1 MQGSFAAAQLCT
13 AMLWGRFSDRGGRK
27 RILLIGL
34 SGTTISCLGFGF
46 SRNFYQALMCRMLG
60 GALNGNVGVMRT
72 MISEIVREKK
82 FQSRAFLILP
92 MVANIGSIIGPMIG
106 GITSDP
112 AGNVPEIFGGNW
124 FLEKFP
130 YAPPNLISAIFL
142 SCAAMAVFLGLEEVR
157 FSTNTIYNV
166 LTKSRHTKVMLT
178 RKISVLRSAAKSFQ
192 PSAASSE
199 VRRKATNHLQLR
211 NPSVPTATL
220 SNMIPTPNHENGL
233 HHATRTN
240 FPSVASLLTTS

>member
-34 SGTTISCLGFGF
+34 SGTMISCLGFGF
-46 SRNFYQALMCRMLG
+46 SRNFYQALMFRMLG

-92 MVANIGSIIGPMIG
+92 MVANIGSIIGPMMG

-112 AGNVPEIFGGNW
+112 AGNFPDIFGNNW
-124 FLEKFP
+124 FLKKFP
-130 YAPPNLISAIFL
+130 YAPPNLISATFL
-142 SCAAMAVFLGLEEVR
+142 SCAAMAVFFGLEEVCR
-157 FSTNTIYNV
+157 STDTTNRLLIIPRP
-166 LTKSRHTKVMLT
+166 TKDMPT
-178 RKISVLRSAAKSFQ
+178 RKISALLSVARCSQL
-192 PSAASSE
+192 SAASLE
-199 VRRKATNHLQLR
+199 ERRKDMN
-211 NPSVPTATL
+211 L
-220 SNMIPTPNHENGL
+220 S
-233 HHATRTN
+233 
-240 FPSVASLLTTS
+240 